1 MDEFSLEL
9 QREMACLALKLLND
23 LISIDSSSVEGANEA
38 VRFCAD
44 WLSEKGLSVSTF
56 ENNGYA
62 MLVSEIGSGD
72 FTLVLNGHV
81 DVVAATAPQFMP
93 FERDG
98 RIYGR
103 GSADMKAG
111 VAAMMSAI
119 AKLNGRDLRI
129 KIQLQIVSDEEIGGF
144 NCTGFLVENN
154 FRGDFT
160 ICGEPTGLGIA
171 NQAKGV
177 LRADILVTGKAA
189 HGSRPWEGVN
199 AIEKAYEVYREILNL
214 PFACESSD
222 YYEKPSINLAKINAG
237 GAYNVVPDECMMGF
251 DIRYLPGQDKDEIL
265 RQISGIDGVQLIPG
279 MFSKPIDTDR
289 SHPFLQIL
297 GEIVQRQTRRDAHYF
312 GQHGSA
318 DTVFFAKYGIPAIEF
333 GPAGAN
339 WHGDEEYV
347 EIDSVLAFRDILVEL
362 ASSGKLAEYKKMK

>member
-1 MDEFSLEL
+1 MV
-9 QREMACLALKLLND
+9 LKLLND
-23 LISIDSSSVEGANEA
+23 LISIDSSSVDGANEA
-38 VRFCAD
+38 VRFCGD
-44 WLSEKGLSVSTF
+44 WLRENGLPVSFF
-56 ENNGYA
+56 ENNGYR

-81 DVVAATAPQFMP
+81 DVVAAKAAQFIP
-93 FERDG
+93 YERDG
-98 RIYGR
+98 KIFGR

-111 VAAMMSAI
+111 VAAMMSAL
-119 AKLNGRDLRI
+119 ARLNGRELRI
-129 KIQLQIVSDEEIGGF
+129 KVQLQIVSDEEIGGF
-144 NCTGFLVENN
+144 NCTGYLVENGY
-154 FRGDFT
+154 RGDFA

-177 LRADILVTGKAA
+177 LRTDILATGKPA

-199 AIEKAYEVYREILNL
+199 AIEKAYGVYREILNL

-237 GAYNVVPDECMMGF
+237 GAYNVVPDQCMMGF

-265 RQISGIDGVQLIPG
+265 RQISGIDDVQLIPG

-289 SHPFLQIL
+289 NHPFLQLL
-297 GEIVQRQTRRDAHYF
+297 GDVVQRYTALPAHYF

-333 GPAGAN
+333 GPAGGD

-347 EIDSVLAFRDILVEL
+347 EIESVLAFRNILVEL
-362 ASSGKLAEYKKMK
+362 ALSDRLVAFKRRTEEEHG

>member
-1 MDEFSLEL
+1 MV
-9 QREMACLALKLLND
+9 LKLLND

-38 VRFCAD
+38 VRFCGD
-44 WLSEKGLSVSTF
+44 WLQGNGLPVSTF
-56 ENNGYA
+56 ENNGYT

-81 DVVAATAPQFMP
+81 DVVAAKAGQFLP

-98 RIYGR
+98 KIYGR
-103 GSADMKAG
+103 GSADMKSG
-111 VAAMMSAI
+111 VAAMMSALSQ
-119 AKLNGRDLRI
+119 LNGMELGIRV
-129 KIQLQIVSDEEIGGF
+129 QLQIVSDEEIGGF
-144 NCTGFLVENN
+144 NCTGFLVEKGY
-154 FRGDFT
+154 RGDFA

-177 LRADILVTGKAA
+177 LRTDLRVTGEAA
-189 HGSRPWEGVN
+189 HGSRPWEGIN
-199 AIEKAYEVYREILNL
+199 AIEKAYGIYGEILRL

-237 GAYNVVPDECMMGF
+237 SAYNVVPDECMMGF

-265 RQISGIDGVQLIPG
+265 RQISGIEGVQLIPG
-279 MFSKPIDTDR
+279 MFSNPVNTDR
-289 SHPFLQIL
+289 SHPFLQLL
-297 GEIVQRQTRRDAHYF
+297 GEIVQRHTEREANYF

-318 DTVFFAKYGIPAIEF
+318 DTVFFSKYGIPAIEF
-333 GPAGAN
+333 GPAGGN

-347 EIDSVLAFRDILVEL
+347 EIDSVLAFRNILVEL
-362 ASSGKLAEYKKMK
+362 ASSGRLAEFKGLTEKERG